1 MSFDAFVYS
10 ETHGKEKVDQG
21 GIPGETQDE
30 EYKKKNAFEILSFEL
45 GAENN
50 ISIGSMSSGGGA
62 GKATFKEFTIT
73 KKTDS
78 ASTGLFHALVT
89 GKHFQD
95 LTIELRRS
103 GESATKTG
111 GVFMKFDFRLV
122 MVQDISWSG
131 SDGDDTPEETVIFQF
146 GAIEITYKQQGIKGQ
161 MGTDKVV
168 RWSRVKNN
176 PSLTVE

>member
-1 MSFDAFVYS
+1 MSFDAFLFSKTHSS
-10 ETHGKEKVDQG
+10 ETVDIG

-30 EYKKKNAFEILSFEL
+30 AYSKKGAFEILSFEI

-50 ISIGSMSSGGGA
+50 INIGSLSSGGGA

-78 ASTGLFHALVT
+78 ASAGLFHGLVT
-89 GKHFQD
+89 GKHYQD
-95 LTIELRRS
+95 MTVELRRS
-103 GESATKTG
+103 GESTSVTG
-111 GVFMKFDFRLV
+111 GVFMRFEFRLV

-146 GAIEITYKQQGIKGQ
+146 GAIEITYKQQSVKGQ
-161 MGTDKVV
+161 MEKDKVT

-176 PSLTVE
+176 ASLTV

>member
-10 ETHGKEKVDQG
+10 KAHSKEAVDQG
-21 GIPGETQDE
+21 GIPGETQDDA
-30 EYKKKNAFEILSFEL
+30 YSKLGAFEILSFEL

-50 ISIGSMSSGGGA
+50 INIGSMGSGGGA
-62 GKATFKEFTIT
+62 GKATFKEFTVT

-78 ASTGLFHALVT
+78 ASAGLFHALVT

-95 LTIELRRS
+95 LVIELRRS
-103 GESATKTG
+103 GESASVTG
-111 GVFMKFDFRLV
+111 GVFMKFEFRLV
-122 MVQDISWSG
+122 LVQDISWSG

-146 GAIEITYKQQGIKGQ
+146 GAIEITYKQQNIKGQ
-161 MGTDKVV
+161 MEKDKVV

-176 PSLTVE
+176 PSLTV